1 MNGWIIAAL
10 LSALVF
16 LSLWKIGRLPLIAL
30 QAVAAVLCFGL
41 AGYAWQGQPFL
52 KGHPAENIPK
62 NNQQNDPFIQDRW
75 MLFPHYGEDSRALIT
90 SDAFIKQGQYAYA
103 VGWLKS
109 EIRRRPKSAMLWT
122 ALGDALV
129 QASDGRVVPAAK
141 LSFEQAEKLAPKSA
155 AGPAYFYAV
164 ALLGEGHLDQTLVI
178 WHHLLDEAPEKALWR
193 HNIEERMAILERL
206 KNSLSDESH

>member
-1 MNGWIIAAL
+1 MNGWIIAFSLAI
-10 LSALVF
+10 F
-16 LSLWKIGRLPLIAL
+16 LFFLAWKTGRFSSMAL
-30 QAVAAVLCFGL
+30 QALAALLCFGL
-41 AGYAWQGQPFL
+41 AGYAWQGSSFL
-52 KGHPAENIPK
+52 KGHPAEAPEQSGQK
-62 NNQQNDPFIQDRW
+62 DDPFITDRG
-75 MLFPHYGEDSRALIT
+75 MFFSRYGEDARALIT

-109 EIRRRPKSAMLWT
+109 EINHRPNSAMLWT

-129 QASDGRVVPAAK
+129 QASDGRLVPAAK
-141 LSFEQAEKLAPKSA
+141 LSFERAEELAPHT

-164 ALLGEGHLDQTLVI
+164 AALGEGHLDETLAI
-178 WHHLLDEAPEKALWR
+178 WHRLLEEAPEKAAWR